1 MLSKLGFLTVE
12 SFRSLFRARVPVIIS
27 SITIFITLMIFSIS
41 YFGYINLRGYTFDF
55 RKQFRIDV
63 FFTPDLDRNASLEI
77 FNTILLIDGIEKGDF
92 IDRER
97 AAEIF
102 KSHFNRDVVDI
113 IGTNPLPM
121 GGIYEVAPQYRD
133 VAVMA
138 RISDQIRLI
147 PGVDL
152 TLYQS
157 GLIHRIN
164 TIIDNML
171 GFAFIVGGT
180 ILLISIIMVSN
191 TIRLTIHAKRDD
203 IATMRLLGASN
214 IFIKLPFI
222 LEGLWQGM
230 IGAFLSLVCL
240 WVFYLLFQYMQE
252 SLKVYII
259 RPDLL
264 ITGNLIVGM
273 ILGLIGS
280 YRGISK
286 YLD

>member
-1 MLSKLGFLTVE
+1 
-12 SFRSLFRARVPVIIS
+12 
-27 SITIFITLMIFSIS
+27 
-41 YFGYINLRGYTFDF
+41 
-55 RKQFRIDV
+55 
-63 FFTPDLDRNASLEI
+63 
-77 FNTILLIDGIEKGDF
+77 
-92 IDRER
+92 
-97 AAEIF
+97 
-102 KSHFNRDVVDI
+102 
-113 IGTNPLPM
+113 
-121 GGIYEVAPQYRD
+121 
-133 VAVMA
+133 
-138 RISDQIRLI
+138 
-147 PGVDL
+147 VDL